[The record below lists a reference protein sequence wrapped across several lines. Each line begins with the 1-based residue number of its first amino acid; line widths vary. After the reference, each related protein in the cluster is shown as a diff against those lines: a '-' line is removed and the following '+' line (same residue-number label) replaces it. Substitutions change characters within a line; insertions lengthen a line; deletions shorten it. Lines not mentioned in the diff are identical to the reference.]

1 MPQRGSPQPADVR
14 STAKNC
20 GTASALLVR
29 AAELVRPYRVDVAL
43 ELEAAF
49 TLNTDYEDPANAAE
63 VAAERAEAAGDRSGA
78 MLGRAVAL
86 FVRTAEGGEITI
98 DRQAELLQAA
108 LPLED
113 ELGDPRRL
121 ALLWE
126 LRGYIAN
133 FRMRNEEDVEATL
146 NALRYHRLAGDSPS
160 DTHLEWALLLS
171 PRPTE
176 DAMLMV
182 DELAELRPPGACDL
196 PRAALLAMRGRFDEA
211 WSLAEARSRHL
222 REISNNSAQ
231 DGHCYLWLIAT
242 IEGDRERACRHN
254 ADMIEIL
261 GSGSVAAAFRSFLA
275 GDLCY
280 LGRLDEAE
288 SVLRQAQAVPARASV
303 RVMAPSAEAL
313 LLATRDEL
321 ERAETLARTAVTRAE
336 NETDNVW
343 FQAWTNT
350 NLATVLERAGRVDR
364 ARAAL
369 ERAFDVW
376 ERKGCLPLAARVRE
390 QIASLDAAAS

>member
-1 MPQRGSPQPADVR
+1 
-14 STAKNC
+14 
-20 GTASALLVR
+20 
-29 AAELVRPYRVDVAL
+29 
-43 ELEAAF
+43 
-49 TLNTDYEDPANAAE
+49 
-63 VAAERAEAAGDRSGA
+63 

-171 PRPTE
+171 PRPAE
-176 DAMLMV
+176 NAMRMV

-211 WSLAEARSRHL
+211 WPLAEARSRHL

-275 GDLCY
+275 SDLCY

-313 LLATRDEL
+313 LLAARDEL

-390 QIASLDAAAS
+390 QIASLDATAT